1 MHPSQPSFSA
11 AEVAIAGRLLAILE
25 PHFDDSVRKLY
36 IKTFGADP
44 HLRQDETYRDEH
56 VKFHRLF
63 SLQFD
68 AAYREAKQRI
78 VARANNRNILL
89 ADYPQFFIED
99 FSNFLAV
106 LVARWK
112 RRWGPIDEALRV
124 FSKIMLTDV
133 SYSLACFDEA
143 LERDANER
151 LGALEHAFRDG
162 IAERISTI
170 EASMADVAGF
180 SGQLSTK
187 AGATLSAL
195 SGTQERPEQVAASV
209 AEMVAATREFGL
221 ASARIIQETANSS
234 RATQA
239 ANAECRGIADSVALL
254 QQASDR
260 IGSLVELIRSLA
272 AQTNLLALNATI
284 EAARAGEAGKG
295 FAVVAAEV
303 KSLATATNGAT
314 ETIRQGVGE
323 VVEVGRAIE
332 GAVRGLSETM
342 QALQDSA
349 GIVADSVAGQASHIR
364 SIAERAE
371 SSSVGVDAIARHA
384 TLVEGLAGE
393 AATLARQ
400 VDERVLAT
408 SSQSQALERSIG
420 DFLGAVAQA
429 RAEKQRGRI
438 RQAG

>member
-1 MHPSQPSFSA
+1 MHPSQPSFT
-11 AEVAIAGRLLAILE
+11 EVEAAIASRLLTILE
-25 PHFDDSVRKLY
+25 PHFDASIRQLY
-36 IKTFGADP
+36 VKTFGRD
-44 HLRQDETYRDEH
+44 LDKLDIFTDEQLKYRKLFKLEFDERY
-56 VKFHRLF
+56 RL
-63 SLQFD
+63 
-68 AAYREAKQRI
+68 AKLRI
-78 VARANNRNILL
+78 VARANDRDILL

-112 RRWGPIDEALRV
+112 RRWGPVDVALRV
-124 FSKIMLTDV
+124 FTKIMLTDI

-143 LERDANER
+143 LESDVNDR
-151 LGALEHAFRDG
+151 LGALETGFRDG

-170 EASMADVAGF
+170 EASMGDVAGF

-195 SGTQERPEQVAASV
+195 AGTQERPEQVAASV
-209 AEMVAATREFGL
+209 ADIVAATRQFEL
-221 ASARIIQETANSS
+221 ASARISQETAGSS

-239 ANAECRGIADSVALL
+239 ANAECHAISDSVVLL

-303 KSLATATNGAT
+303 KSLATATNNAT

-323 VVEVGRAIE
+323 VVDAGRAIGE
-332 GAVRGLSETM
+332 AVRGLGQTM
-342 QALQDSA
+342 QTLQDSA
-349 GIVADSVAGQASHIR
+349 SIVAESVAGQASHIR

-371 SSSVGVDAIARHA
+371 SSSSGVDAIARHA
-384 TLVEGLAGE
+384 ALVEGLASE
-393 AATLARQ
+393 AAALARQ
-400 VDERVLAT
+400 VDDRVRAT
-408 SSQSQALERSIG
+408 SSQSQALEQSIG
-420 DFLGAVAQA
+420 DFLGSVAKA
-429 RAEKQRGRI
+429 RAERRRGRI
-438 RQAG
+438 RQTG

>member
-1 MHPSQPSFSA
+1 MTMHPSQPSFTE
-11 AEVAIAGRLLAILE
+11 AEAVIASRLLTILE
-25 PHFDDSVRKLY
+25 PHFDASVHRLYARTFSRDLNQLDVASDEQVKYRKL
-36 IKTFGADP
+36 FR
-44 HLRQDETYRDEH
+44 LELDERYR
-56 VKFHRLF
+56 L
-63 SLQFD
+63 
-68 AAYREAKQRI
+68 AKLRI
-78 VARANNRNILL
+78 VGRANNRDILL
-89 ADYPQFFIED
+89 ADYPQFFLED

-112 RRWGPIDEALRV
+112 RRWGPVDEALRV
-124 FSKIMLTDV
+124 FCKIMLTDI
-133 SYSLACFDEA
+133 SFSLACFDDA
-143 LERDANER
+143 LESDVDDR
-151 LGALEHAFRDG
+151 LGVLEQSFRDG
-162 IAERISTI
+162 IGERISAI
-170 EASMADVAGF
+170 EASMGDVAGF

-209 AEMVAATREFGL
+209 AEIVAATRQFEL
-221 ASARIIQETANSS
+221 ASARISQETAGSS

-239 ANAECRGIADSVALL
+239 ANAECHAISGSVALL

-303 KSLATATNGAT
+303 KSLATATNNAT

-323 VVEVGRAIE
+323 VVDAGRAIGE
-332 GAVRGLSETM
+332 AVRGLGQTM
-342 QALQDSA
+342 QTLQDSA
-349 GIVADSVAGQASHIR
+349 GVVAESVAGQANHIR

-371 SSSVGVDAIARHA
+371 SSSSGVDAIARDA
-384 TLVEGLAGE
+384 ALVEGLARE
-393 AATLARQ
+393 AAALARQ
-400 VDERVLAT
+400 VDDRVRAT
-408 SSQSQALERSIG
+408 SSQSLALEQSIG
-420 DFLGAVAQA
+420 DFLGAMAKA
-429 RAEKQRGRI
+429 RAEKRGRI